1 MSFLWPQM
9 LWMLPVLPACV
20 LGYLWLMRRRKV
32 AMVYPSLALVREAI
46 GPRQSWRRFV
56 PPVLM
61 LLALAC
67 GLTAIARPTAVVTL
81 PSQFHTI
88 VLAIDVSLSMRAT
101 DVQPDRIT
109 AAQAAAKAFIED
121 HPPRSR
127 IGIVSFGGSAQLVQK
142 PTDNS
147 EDLIA
152 AIERFQLQRGTA
164 TGSALVVAL
173 ATLFPDDGI
182 DVESVVFGRSGRSGG
197 SDTGRGPSG
206 SPPRAPVKPGSY
218 SSGVIVLLS
227 DGRRTTGPDPI
238 EVAKMAADRGVR
250 VFTVGFGT
258 LEGATIGFDGWS
270 AYVRLD
276 EETLKAVAEMTRG
289 EYYHAGTAA
298 DLKKVYEEL
307 NARFVLE
314 RGETEVTALFAGSA
328 AILAIA
334 AGLLSIIWF
343 GRRA

>member
-9 LWMLPVLPACV
+9 LWMLPVLPGCV
-20 LGYLWLMRRRKV
+20 MGYLWLMRRRKV
-32 AMVYPSLALVREAI
+32 AMVYPSLAVVREAI
-46 GPRQSWRRFV
+46 GPRQGWRRFV
-56 PPVLM
+56 PPALM
-61 LLALAC
+61 LLALASA
-67 GLTAIARPTAVVTL
+67 LTAIARPTAVVTL
-81 PSQFHTI
+81 PSQFRTI

-109 AAQAAAKAFIED
+109 AAQIAAKAFIED

-142 PTDNS
+142 PTDSS

-164 TGSALVVAL
+164 TGSALVVSL

-182 DVESVVFGRSGRSGG
+182 DVESVVFGRSGANDAGRSA
-197 SDTGRGPSG
+197 TAPA
-206 SPPRAPVKPGSY
+206 PRAPVKPGSY

-238 EVAKMAADRGVR
+238 AVAKMAADRGVR

-307 NARFVLE
+307 NARFVME
-314 RGETEVTALFAGSA
+314 RGETEVTALFAGA
-328 AILAIA
+328 AALLAIT
-334 AGLLSIIWF
+334 AGLLSMIWF

>member
-1 MSFLWPQM
+1 M
-9 LWMLPVLPACV
+9 LWMLPVLPGCV
-20 LGYLWLMRRRKV
+20 MGYLWLMRRRKV
-32 AMVYPSLALVREAI
+32 AMVYPSLAVVREAI
-46 GPRQSWRRFV
+46 GPRQGWRRFV
-56 PPVLM
+56 PPALM
-61 LLALAC
+61 LLALASA
-67 GLTAIARPTAVVTL
+67 LTAIARPTAVVTL
-81 PSQFHTI
+81 PSQFRTI

-109 AAQAAAKAFIED
+109 AAQIAAKAFIED

-142 PTDNS
+142 PTDSS

-164 TGSALVVAL
+164 TGSALVVSL

-182 DVESVVFGRSGRSGG
+182 DVESVVFGRSGANDAGRSA
-197 SDTGRGPSG
+197 TAPA
-206 SPPRAPVKPGSY
+206 PRAPVKPGSY

-238 EVAKMAADRGVR
+238 AVAKMAADRGVR

-307 NARFVLE
+307 NARFVME
-314 RGETEVTALFAGSA
+314 RGETEVTALFAGA
-328 AILAIA
+328 AALLAIT
-334 AGLLSIIWF
+334 AGLLSMIWF